1 MPGLAYGNGASAF
14 FAVPY
19 TVIVCPLAF
28 VLLSRLWDVARR
40 HGYVTAAD
48 FVRGRY
54 GSAPLALVV
63 ALTGILATMPYLAL
77 QLLGIRAV
85 LTAGG
90 LYPPGAAGDLAMV
103 AVFAGLAV
111 ATYRHGLRAPTVIAA
126 LKAVAVFVSLTAV
139 CWLVLDRFGGPGGVF
154 DGAARALGGTD
165 PAHSPLVLTPG
176 QQPAY
181 ATLALGSA
189 LALLMYPHV
198 LTAGFAADGT
208 RTLRKVSAGL
218 PAWTALLALF
228 GFLGIAALAA
238 GVRAPAGGAESAVPM
253 LVDRLMPGPLAGLVF
268 GSIVVGALV
277 PAAVMSIAAATSFVR
292 NVYVEYV
299 HPTATPKRQVR
310 VAKAV
315 SLTAKLGA
323 VAFVFG
329 LRDQDAIN
337 LQLLGGVWIL
347 QVFPAVAVGLYTRW
361 LHPRALLAGWAVG
374 MVSGTYLVVREGF
387 SSIVPLVAGSPE
399 IYAGVAALLLNLAVA
414 VAVTPVLARLG
425 VPRGPDA
432 TDLPSRPH
440 AGRRPRRERTTR
452 ETPTPSSGHPAPGP
466 GGPAARAAGPAR
478 PSRRPGRRPRGPGAG
493 GRCGPPLRAAL
504 LLDAAARRAARRGR
518 PGERG
523 RRGVLPDLPPVA
535 AAEGRGRGGGLS
547 ALHGLQPDPHA
558 DTPPPGRPPAR
569 GAAGLPARAHRGVRR
584 EHRLAAGGPAGADRR
599 AAAAPRPA
607 AGGAGAAPLARAEGA
622 EIAAAMGI
630 SRGSVKTH
638 TSRGIA
644 ALTQAMEARR

>member
-1 MPGLAYGNGASAF
+1 MAGAAMTATFLAVIGGASLLAVTARRLRPSDRLPSLEGWALADRSLGPGWTWLLLGGTIYTAYTFTAVPGLAYGNGAPAF

-28 VLLSRLWDVARR
+28 VLLSRLWSVARR
-40 HGYVTAAD
+40 HGYITAAD

-126 LKAVAVFVSLTAV
+126 LKAAAVFVSLAAV
-139 CWLVLDRFGGPGGVF
+139 CWLVLDRFGGPGAVF

-165 PAHSPLVLTPG
+165 TAHSPLVLTPG

-238 GVRAPAGGAESAVPM
+238 GVRAPAGGAEAAVPM
-253 LVDRLMPGPLAGLVF
+253 LVGRLMPGPLAGLVF

-277 PAAVMSIAAATSFVR
+277 PAAVMSIAAATGFVR

-310 VAKAV
+310 VARAV

-347 QVFPAVAVGLYTRW
+347 QIFPAVAVGLYTRW
-361 LHPRALLAGWAVG
+361 LHPRALLAGWTVG
-374 MVSGTYLVVREGF
+374 MTTGTYLVVREGF

-399 IYAGVAALLLNLAVA
+399 IYAGVAALVLNLAVA
-414 VAVTPVLARLG
+414 VAATPVLARLG

-440 AGRRPRRERTTR
+440 SGRRP
-452 ETPTPSSGHPAPGP
+452 PT
-466 GGPAARAAGPAR
+466 
-478 PSRRPGRRPRGPGAG
+478 GANN
-493 GRCGPPLRAAL
+493 A
-504 LLDAAARRAARRGR
+504 
-518 PGERG
+518 
-523 RRGVLPDLPPVA
+523 
-535 AAEGRGRGGGLS
+535 
-547 ALHGLQPDPHA
+547 
-558 DTPPPGRPPAR
+558 
-569 GAAGLPARAHRGVRR
+569 
-584 EHRLAAGGPAGADRR
+584 
-599 AAAAPRPA
+599 
-607 AGGAGAAPLARAEGA
+607 
-622 EIAAAMGI
+622 
-630 SRGSVKTH
+630 
-638 TSRGIA
+638 
-644 ALTQAMEARR
+644 

>member
-1 MPGLAYGNGASAF
+1 MAGGAMTATFLAVIGGASLLAVTARRLRPSDRLPSLEGWALADRSLGAGWTWLLLGGTVYTAYTFTAVPGLAYGNGAPAF

-28 VLLSRLWDVARR
+28 VLLSRLWSVARR
-40 HGYVTAAD
+40 HGYITAAD

-54 GSAPLALVV
+54 GSPPLALVV

-90 LYPPGAAGDLAMV
+90 LYPHGVTGDLVMV

-111 ATYRHGLRAPTVIAA
+111 ATYRHGLRAPAVISA
-126 LKAVAVFVSLTAV
+126 LKAAAVFVSLIAV
-139 CWLVLDRFGGPGGVF
+139 CWLVLERFGGPGAVF
-154 DGAARALGGTD
+154 DGAGRALGGTD
-165 PAHSPLVLTPG
+165 AAHSPLVLTPD

-238 GVRAPAGGAESAVPM
+238 GVRAPEGGAEAAVPM

-315 SLTAKLGA
+315 SLTAKVGA

-347 QVFPAVAVGLYTRW
+347 QIFPAVAVGLYTRW
-361 LHPRALLAGWAVG
+361 LHPRALLAGWAAG
-374 MVSGTYLVVREGF
+374 MAAGTYLVVREGF
-387 SSIVPLVAGSPE
+387 SSIVPLGAGSPSV
-399 IYAGVAALLLNLAVA
+399 YAGVAALVANLTVA
-414 VAVTPVLARLG
+414 VAGTVVLARLG
-425 VPRGPDA
+425 VPRGADA
-432 TDLPSRPH
+432 TDLPSRPR
-440 AGRRPRRERTTR
+440 AGRRP
-452 ETPTPSSGHPAPGP
+452 PT
-466 GGPAARAAGPAR
+466 
-478 PSRRPGRRPRGPGAG
+478 GANN
-493 GRCGPPLRAAL
+493 P
-504 LLDAAARRAARRGR
+504 
-518 PGERG
+518 
-523 RRGVLPDLPPVA
+523 
-535 AAEGRGRGGGLS
+535 
-547 ALHGLQPDPHA
+547 
-558 DTPPPGRPPAR
+558 
-569 GAAGLPARAHRGVRR
+569 
-584 EHRLAAGGPAGADRR
+584 
-599 AAAAPRPA
+599 
-607 AGGAGAAPLARAEGA
+607 
-622 EIAAAMGI
+622 
-630 SRGSVKTH
+630 
-638 TSRGIA
+638 
-644 ALTQAMEARR
+644 